1 MSYMLIHSSTVTSGQ
16 PDSVSKY
23 IDDVFDQTFN
33 HTLEQG
39 GLPHVRFGRIDYM
52 DVTAITTKWA
62 VWKYACMPA
71 FSVVF

>member
-1 MSYMLIHSSTVTSGQ
+1 MLIHSSTVTSGQ

-39 GLPHVRFGRIDYM
+39 DLPHVRFGRIDYM

-62 VWKYACMPA
+62 VWKYVCMPA